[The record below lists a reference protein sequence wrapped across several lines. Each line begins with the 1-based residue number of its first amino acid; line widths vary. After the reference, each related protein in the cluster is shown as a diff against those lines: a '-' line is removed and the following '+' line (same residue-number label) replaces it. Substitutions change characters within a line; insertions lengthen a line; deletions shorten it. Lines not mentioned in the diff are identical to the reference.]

1 MGNINMEDY
10 GKYAALFEDADD
22 VFLGSPRS
30 KFLDIV
36 YTANRNLVEEQLD
49 KMIEKMATM
58 ELLLQEKFGDYWERE
73 LPTSGYGRSPEV
85 EEKTKSLYIEFTG
98 EIVTRNE

>member
-1 MGNINMEDY
+1 MEDY
-10 GKYAALFEDADD
+10 GKYAALFEDASD

-49 KMIEKMATM
+49 KMIEKMAAM
-58 ELLLQEKFGDYWERE
+58 ELLLQDKFGDYWEKE
-73 LPTSGYGRSPEV
+73 LPIRGYGSSPEV
-85 EEKTKSLYIEFTG
+85 AEKTKSLYIEFTG

>member
-1 MGNINMEDY
+1 MEDY

-22 VFLGSPRS
+22 LFLGSPRS

-49 KMIEKMATM
+49 KMVARMASM
-58 ELLLQEKFGDYWERE
+58 ELLLEEKLGDYWDRE
-73 LPTSGYGRSPEV
+73 LPTNSYERSAEV

>member
-1 MGNINMEDY
+1 MEDY

-49 KMIEKMATM
+49 KMVAKMAAMEILLEEKM
-58 ELLLQEKFGDYWERE
+58 GDYWDRE
-73 LPTSGYGRSPEV
+73 IDTNEYSRSPEV
-85 EEKTKSLYIEFTG
+85 EQKIKSLYIEFTG

>member
-1 MGNINMEDY
+1 MEDY
-10 GKYAALFEDADD
+10 EKYAALFEDADD
-22 VFLGSPRS
+22 IFLGSPRS

-49 KMIEKMATM
+49 KMVAKMAAMEILLEEKM
-58 ELLLQEKFGDYWERE
+58 GDYWDRE
-73 LPTSGYGRSPEV
+73 IDTNEYSRSAEV
-85 EEKTKSLYIEFTG
+85 EEKIKSLYIEFTG

>member
-1 MGNINMEDY
+1 MEDY

-49 KMIEKMATM
+49 KMVAKMAQM
-58 ELLLQEKFGDYWERE
+58 EILLEDKMGDHWDRDLVTNTFERSAE
-73 LPTSGYGRSPEV
+73 IEQ
-85 EEKTKSLYIEFTG
+85 KIKSLYIEFTG

>member
-1 MGNINMEDY
+1 MEDY

-49 KMIEKMATM
+49 KMVAKMAQM
-58 ELLLQEKFGDYWERE
+58 EIMLEDKFGDYWDRDLTTNTFER
-73 LPTSGYGRSPEV
+73 SAEV
-85 EEKTKSLYIEFTG
+85 EEKIKSLYIEFTG

>member
-1 MGNINMEDY
+1 MEDY
-10 GKYAALFEDADD
+10 SKYAALFEDADD

-49 KMIEKMATM
+49 KMVSKMAQM
-58 ELLLQEKFGDYWERE
+58 EILLEDKMGDYWDRE
-73 LPTSGYGRSPEV
+73 LTTNSFERSTEV
-85 EEKTKSLYIEFTG
+85 EQKIKSLYIEFTG

>member
-1 MGNINMEDY
+1 MEDY

-49 KMIEKMATM
+49 KMVAKMAQM
-58 ELLLQEKFGDYWERE
+58 EILLEDKMGDYWDRE
-73 LPTSGYGRSPEV
+73 LVTSTFERS
-85 EEKTKSLYIEFTG
+85 EEIEQKIKSLYIEFTG

>member
-1 MGNINMEDY
+1 MEDY

-49 KMIEKMATM
+49 KMVAKMAAMEVLLEEKM
-58 ELLLQEKFGDYWERE
+58 GDYWDKEIDTHE
-73 LPTSGYGRSPEV
+73 YSRSAEV
-85 EEKTKSLYIEFTG
+85 ETKIKSLYIEFTG